1 MELTRQIQDLY
12 NSTEDE
18 FASSLQD
25 EEINIILELVKM
37 GRMDVNEFDKI
48 IKNAVTGKHGSHI
61 FLGGIAYH
69 H

>member
-18 FASSLQD
+18 FASNLQD

-37 GRMDVNEFDKI
+37 SRMGVNEFDKI
-48 IKNAVTGKHGSHI
+48 IKNAVTGKKR
-61 FLGGIAYH
+61 LTK
-69 H
+69 